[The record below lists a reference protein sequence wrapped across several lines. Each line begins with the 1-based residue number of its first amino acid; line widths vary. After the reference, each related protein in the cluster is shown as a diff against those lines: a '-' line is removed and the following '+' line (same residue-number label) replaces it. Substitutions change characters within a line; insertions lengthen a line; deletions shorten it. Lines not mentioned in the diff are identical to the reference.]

1 MSFAE
6 WKKRS
11 EAFKNVMEYSVPTDE
26 NIHRA
31 CQAAYKAG
39 ARQGYKQW
47 HNYGDAI
54 SSIKDSELAHEIISI
69 RKARALERAECARI
83 LEQISS
89 TQLLILCYP
98 ITEEQLEIA
107 KIALNAMAKKLRQE

>member
-11 EAFKNVMEYSVPTDE
+11 EAFKNVMEYSVPTDS

-39 ARQGYKQW
+39 ERQGRKDTENEYAIQQRLIRIKLIYLE
-47 HNYGDAI
+47 HNGEPI
-54 SSIKDSELAHEIISI
+54 EIKV
-69 RKARALERAECARI
+69 K
-83 LEQISS
+83 
-89 TQLLILCYP
+89 
-98 ITEEQLEIA
+98 
-107 KIALNAMAKKLRQE
+107 

>member
-11 EAFKNVMEYSVPTDE
+11 EAFKNVMEYSEPTDS

-39 ARQGYKQW
+39 ERKGRKQRHSW
-47 HNYGDAI
+47 DTI
-54 SSIKDSELAHEIISI
+54 RSSLEASKMASEITSI
-69 RKARALERAECARI
+69 RKARALERAECARV

-89 TQLLILCYP
+89 TQLFILCYP
-98 ITEEQLEIA
+98 LSSQQVKTA
-107 KIALNAMAKKLRQE
+107 KIVLNAMAKKLRQE